1 MNSKG
6 KFISS
11 LIMST
16 IISTM
21 SVFMFSASTLP
32 VSAADTTASI
42 NVNAGSVNYTIPDT
56 FYGCNLAA
64 WTGNEDGKD
73 LLKNE
78 ITKSTNRKLFRWP
91 GGSWG
96 DAYIWDDMEVGGNS
110 WIISYTECLNFLDKV
125 GGTMQPIVN
134 CGGVW
139 NGVQH
144 TNEEAVAKAVAW
156 VKDMNIT
163 RKLGVKYWEIGNEL
177 YGSWEEGY
185 TNGKEYAKRYCN
197 FYKAMKA
204 VDPTIKCGAVAV
216 ETEDGWSNW
225 TPSMLA
231 EFKAQGI
238 TPDFLIIH
246 FYPSIN
252 NQAVNAANDAAC
264 LKSVDSVKGITSN
277 LNSMISKYMGSAYV
291 GKIEYAMTEF
301 NAMPAEHLYIDAM
314 FDSQM
319 LLECAKNKW
328 IIANPWME
336 DAWYRNGYV
345 TPTYYIFPFLQNKF
359 GRQMVNATSS
369 NSMVRSYAAK
379 DSDGNLT
386 MYIVNNSPTDKTTAN
401 IAVSGFTPAA
411 SGEKWVIEPVRTG
424 LDNQI
429 PNSTVNQEWD
439 DVKINNVVHPDV
451 RLLDEQV
458 APAVIS
464 TGNSFTVN
472 LPASSMV
479 FLKLLPEGKTPVT
492 HTVTAPA
499 SLMVTNPP
507 SASGQIKVQY
517 KCSETA
523 ESASSSRF
531 SFNIVNTGDKEVQL
545 SDVVLRYWFTREGTI
560 GWEAF
565 NCDWAEKIPKT
576 SVTATYFN
584 IYHYMD
590 IHFSSGTIPAG
601 GSSGEVQ
608 IRWNYGDTSKMDQ
621 TNDYSF
627 SPSMTKLADYTKMTL
642 YRNGELIWGTEPA
655 GLRAPKLLSSAPV
668 SEIKYGDLNGDDTV
682 NAIDYALLK
691 SYLLGTR
698 TEFPSANGL
707 KAADV
712 DKSGE
717 INVIDFAC
725 MRQYLLGVIPSLPT
739 K

>member
-1 MNSKG
+1 MNGKG
-6 KFISS
+6 KIISS

-16 IISTM
+16 IM
-21 SVFMFSASTLP
+21 SAMFMAPFSAP
-32 VSAADTTASI
+32 AAKAADTTASI
-42 NVNAGSVNYTIPDT
+42 NVNAGSVSYTIPDT

-64 WTGNEDGKD
+64 WTNDEDGKD
-73 LLKNE
+73 LLRNE
-78 ITKSTNRKLFRWP
+78 FQKSSNRKLYRWP

-110 WIISYTECLNFLDKV
+110 WIINYDECLNFLDKV

-144 TNEEAVAKAVAW
+144 TNEEAVAKAAAW

-163 RKLGVKYWEIGNEL
+163 RKLGVKYWEIGNEM
-177 YGSWEEGY
+177 YGSWEAGY
-185 TNGKEYAKRYCN
+185 TSSGKEYAKRYCN

-225 TPSMLA
+225 TPSMLS
-231 EFKAQGI
+231 EFKSQGI

-252 NQAVNAANDAAC
+252 NQSINASNDAAC
-264 LKSVDSVKGITSN
+264 LRSVDSISGMTQS
-277 LNSMISKYMGSAYV
+277 LNSMISKYLGASNV

-301 NAMPAEHLYIDAM
+301 SATPADHLYLDAM
-314 FDSQM
+314 FNSQM

-328 IIANPWME
+328 TIADPWMD
-336 DAWYRNGYV
+336 DAWYRSGYV

-359 GRQMVNATSS
+359 GHQMVSATSS
-369 NSMVRSYAAK
+369 NSLVRSYAAK
-379 DSDGNLT
+379 DSEGNLT

-424 LDNQI
+424 MDTQI
-429 PNSTVNQEWD
+429 PDSTVNQEWD

-451 RLLDEQV
+451 RKLDEQV
-458 APAVIS
+458 APAAI
-464 TGNSFTVN
+464 TAGNSFSVN

-479 FLKLLPEGKTPVT
+479 LLKLLPEGKTPAV
-492 HTVTAPA
+492 HTVTSPD
-499 SLMVTNPP
+499 SLVVSNPP
-507 SASGQIKVQY
+507 SATGPIKVQY

-523 ESASSSRF
+523 QSAVSSRF
-531 SFNIVNTGDKEVQL
+531 SFNIVNTSDKEVPM
-545 SDVVLRYWFTREGTI
+545 SDIVVRYWYTREGAI
-560 GWEAF
+560 GWESF
-565 NCDWAEKIPKT
+565 NCDWAEKIPKA

-601 GSSGEVQ
+601 GNSGEIQ
-608 IRWNYGDTSKMDQ
+608 IRWGYGDSSKMDQ
-621 TNDYSF
+621 SNDYSF
-627 SPSMTKLADYTKMTL
+627 SPSMSSLADYTKMTI
-642 YRNGELIWGTEPA
+642 YRNGELIWGTEPK

-668 SEIKYGDLNGDDTV
+668 SEFKYGDLNGDDTV

-691 SYLLGTR
+691 SYLLGAR
-698 TEFPSANGL
+698 TDFPSANGL

-712 DKSGE
+712 DKNGE

-725 MRQYLLGVIPSLPT
+725 MRQYLLGIISGLPT